1 MQVAAQFFLYKI
13 IMNNQDYLILMPL
26 TVFTERTNNVGKR
39 SDIIQTNMV
48 AMHIKK
54 TCQLSIETGAT
65 DT

>member
-1 MQVAAQFFLYKI
+1 MQVAALFFLYKN
-13 IMNNQDYLILMPL
+13 IMKNQDYLNRMAF
-26 TVFTERTNNVGKR
+26 TGFTERTNNVGNR

-48 AMHIKK
+48 AMHINK